1 MKKLFLLLL
10 VSQSL
15 SVFSQIDYTTIDTTS
30 LICRQELNSEYA
42 KRFELITK
50 NITASNTTEKNVIK
64 EIYSQAQNDF
74 LEQINNNNFL
84 CDSKLNNYLKQL
96 FDEILTKNKINPA
109 DYRVLL
115 SKDSEV
121 NAANMG
127 NDMFI
132 VNYGLFLCVE
142 NEDELMFVLSHEI
155 GHQYLNHVWKGIE
168 NYARLKTSKEIQDK
182 TKEIKKEKY
191 GKAAKANDL
200 LKNIIYK
207 NYKQSRKK
215 EIEADSIGL
224 ALYTKTLRNPQAA
237 VRILEKLDLVDTE
250 KDSLTIDD
258 YRSIFE
264 QNGFKIKEK
273 YFLQEESLFT
283 KYDSQKRIHI
293 DSLKSHPDCPTRIKL
308 ITNLIKSPKQDSF
321 TNSREFDQIKQ
332 HSVNQNLFNLY
343 SGKNYGMSLYE
354 TLLLYKN
361 DKSNEFYRKMIWL
374 NLLEIQKSRAS
385 YTINKYVPSYD
396 KKHNTASLNRFVT
409 FLNTIKI
416 TDFDILLIHFKL

>member
-1 MKKLFLLLL
+1 MLL
-10 VSQSL
+10 SQSL
-15 SVFSQIDYTTIDTTS
+15 SVCSQADFTVIDTTS
-30 LICRQELNSEYA
+30 LICRQELNKEFA
-42 KRFELITK
+42 KKFELINK
-50 NITASNTTEKNVIK
+50 NIPASNASEKNVIK
-64 EIYSQAQNDF
+64 EIYAESQKDF
-74 LEQINNNNFL
+74 LGQVNNNNFL
-84 CDSKLNNYLKQL
+84 CDANLNSYLKRL
-96 FDEILTKNKINPA
+96 FDEILIKNKINPN
-109 DYRVLL
+109 DYKVLL

-121 NAANMG
+121 NAANVG

-168 NYARLKTSKEIQDK
+168 SYARLKTSKEIQDK

-215 EIEADSIGL
+215 EIEADSLGL
-224 ALYTKTLRNPQAA
+224 ALYSKTLRNPKAA
-237 VRILEKLDLVDTE
+237 VNILAKLDLVDTE
-250 KDSLTIDD
+250 KDSLTVDD

-264 QNGFKIKEK
+264 QNGFKVKEK
-273 YFLQEESLFT
+273 YFQQEESLFT
-283 KYDSQKRIHI
+283 KYDGEKRFQI

-308 ITNLIKSPKQDSF
+308 ITNLIKSPKLDGF
-321 TNSREFDQIKQ
+321 TSSKEFDEIKQ
-332 HSVNQNLFNLY
+332 HSVNQNLFNMY

-354 TLLLYKN
+354 TLKLYKN
-361 DKSNEFYRKMIWL
+361 DKANEFYRKMIWL
-374 NLLEIQKSRAS
+374 NLLEIQKSRAN

-396 KKHNTASLNRFVT
+396 NKYNTDSLNRFVT
-409 FLNTIKI
+409 FLNNIKM
-416 TDFDILLIHFKL
+416 TDFDILLTNFKL